1 MTEDGAGADRHDPA
15 AAPAVDLGPGL
26 RCTAA
31 TGSPLELTLEGS
43 LTGEAVTRL
52 HAALLDLDP
61 SQAAQLTSDDIVVDV
76 AGVDT
81 VDVDALRLLVRLDS
95 ALDARGHT
103 LRLRRPTPALLRV
116 VAGAGLLDALPFTAT

>member
-1 MTEDGAGADRHDPA
+1 MTEDAAGAGPTGSAG
-15 AAPAVDLGPGL
+15 APAVDLGPGL

-52 HAALLDLDP
+52 HTALLDLSP
-61 SQAAQLTSDDIVVDV
+61 VQAEQLTAGDVVVDLAAV
-76 AGVDT
+76 HA
-81 VDVDALRLLVRLDS
+81 VDVEALRLLVRLDT

-103 LRLRRPTPALLRV
+103 LRLRRPSPALLRV
-116 VAGAGLLDALPFTAT
+116 VAGAGLLDALPLSIT